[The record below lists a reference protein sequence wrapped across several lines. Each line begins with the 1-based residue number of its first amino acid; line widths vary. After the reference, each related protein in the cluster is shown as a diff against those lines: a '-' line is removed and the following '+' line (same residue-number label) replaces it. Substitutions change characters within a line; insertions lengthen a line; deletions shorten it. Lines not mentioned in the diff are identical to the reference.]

1 MSEVDRLFDAYKAE
15 HRAGG
20 AADPL
25 EYLDRVEGVDRGELA
40 ALIDAYLTR
49 APRRAWDPAAYA
61 ASGAET
67 TVDRLERAMEGSS
80 GLWPALLP
88 QLRERAQLRR
98 SEVVERV
105 AALLGVADRR
115 EKVARY
121 YHEMEQG
128 RLDPEGV
135 SERVLAVLG
144 ELLGT
149 SVERLR
155 EAGAAMRVAEEPP
168 AAVTF
173 ARAAEPAQEHRELM
187 GSEAPSPAAGE
198 APDEV
203 DRLFIGGAET

>member
-1 MSEVDRLFDAYKAE
+1 MPASPSRRSAPPSVEKFSSETVSQRPYDAAAFESSPARALVDDLAEALELEAGTWKAVLPRLRDAA
-15 HRAGG
+15 R
-20 AADPL
+20 
-25 EYLDRVEGVDRGELA
+25 
-40 ALIDAYLTR
+40 
-49 APRRAWDPAAYA
+49 
-61 ASGAET
+61 
-67 TVDRLERAMEGSS
+67 
-80 GLWPALLP
+80 
-88 QLRERAQLRR
+88 LRR
-98 SEVVERV
+98 SELVHRLAVQ
-105 AALLGVADRR
+105 LGVGGR
-115 EKVARY
+115 EDKVARY